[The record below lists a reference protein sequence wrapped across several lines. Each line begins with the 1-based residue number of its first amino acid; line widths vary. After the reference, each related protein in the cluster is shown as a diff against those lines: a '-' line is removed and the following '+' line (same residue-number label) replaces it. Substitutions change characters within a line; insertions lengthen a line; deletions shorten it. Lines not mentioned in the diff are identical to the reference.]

1 MLDRSESEKSFSI
14 TQVKNGERVATDDT
28 LAVEEPMEIRVV
40 FGPEARRTGRSL
52 AITMRTPDHDFE
64 LAVGFLFCEGIISS
78 FDQIKNI
85 EFAGAVAEGRDK
97 PNIVRVELN
106 PGIEVRTQDL
116 QRNFYTTSSCGVC
129 GKGSLDALDAQSLK
143 PVESDVRVDADLIC
157 KLPNLLRAEQTVFH
171 ATGGIHAA
179 GAFDQSGQLVCL
191 REDVGRHNALDKLIG
206 RSLMDAKLPM
216 SNSIVVVSGRASFE
230 LLQKSLSA
238 SIPILVAV
246 GAPSSLAVDL
256 AERFGLTLIGFA
268 SEHRFNVYT
277 HAERVS

>member
-1 MLDRSESEKSFSI
+1 MPDRSESEKSFSI
-14 TQVKNGERVATDDT
+14 TQIKNGKRNPIEDT
-28 LAVEEPMEIRVV
+28 LAVEEPMEIRLV
-40 FGPEARRTGRSL
+40 FGSEEKRTGRSL

-78 FDQIKNI
+78 FDQIKKI
-85 EFAGAVAEGRDK
+85 EFAGAVAKGRDK

-129 GKGSLDALDAQSLK
+129 GKGSLDALEAQTLK
-143 PVESDVRVDADLIC
+143 PIESDLRVSGDMIC

-171 ATGGIHAA
+171 TTGGIHAA
-179 GAFDQSGQLVCL
+179 GAFDAAGQLGCL

-206 RSLMDAKLPM
+206 QSLIDSKLPM
-216 SNSIVVVSGRASFE
+216 SNSIVVVSGRASFD

-268 SEHRFNVYT
+268 SQQRFNVYT
-277 HAERVS
+277 HAQRVS